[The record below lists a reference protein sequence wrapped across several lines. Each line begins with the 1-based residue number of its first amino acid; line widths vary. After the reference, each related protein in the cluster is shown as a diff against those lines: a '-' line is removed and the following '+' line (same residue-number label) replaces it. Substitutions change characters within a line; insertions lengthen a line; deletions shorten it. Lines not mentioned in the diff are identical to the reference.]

1 MHADPPTRP
10 ASNSQPETLLEFR
23 NITVIR
29 AGRRALDGL
38 TVSIG
43 LGENTAI
50 VGPNGSGKST
60 LIKTLMRECY
70 PLDRDDASLTIFG
83 KDRWRLFDLR
93 PLLGIVSPDWA
104 ELCSREITGR
114 EALLSGFFS
123 STEIW
128 PHNEVTP
135 AMLEKADQVLDL
147 LEITH
152 LADHQTDE
160 MSTGELRRVLIG
172 RALVHDPR
180 ALVLDEPTAGLDL
193 RAVCEF
199 REILRKITRQG
210 TMLVMVTHHLPDII
224 PEISRIVLMK
234 EGKLFHDGPKD
245 KVLASPRLSELFGMP
260 IEVVRR
266 DGYYAAV

>member
-1 MHADPPTRP
+1 M
-10 ASNSQPETLLEFR
+10 
-23 NITVIR
+23 
-29 AGRRALDGL
+29 
-38 TVSIG
+38 
-43 LGENTAI
+43 
-50 VGPNGSGKST
+50 
-60 LIKTLMRECY
+60 
-70 PLDRDDASLTIFG
+70 
-83 KDRWRLFDLR
+83 
-93 PLLGIVSPDWA
+93 LGIVSPDWA
-104 ELCSREITGR
+104 ELCSREITGHQ
-114 EALLSGFFS
+114 ALLSGFFS

-135 AMLEKADQVLDL
+135 AMRMKADEVLDL
-147 LEITH
+147 LEITR

-180 ALVLDEPTAGLDL
+180 ALILDEPTAGLDL

-199 REILRKITRQG
+199 REILRKITHKG

-234 EGKLFHDGPKD
+234 DGQVFHDGPKD